1 MKIKKEKGITLI
13 ALIITI
19 ILMLILAG
27 VVISLTIGN
36 NGLIEKTKY
45 AVEENRKAEIKEEI
59 EIAILDIQ
67 SKLEEQKDSKGLSKT
82 IIVENLPNEINSIVI
97 KEDMT
102 GEYKGYEY
110 YIDGEYKVHVGTK
123 TTNPIKVKITPT
135 YIGTS
140 SCTIEVE
147 ATSTKGNIVNYQY
160 RVNDEIK
167 QETDKNTD
175 TIEGLNP
182 TTQYMITVVVI
193 DEKGNT
199 KTSMPVTIETKER
212 TYIVKDGV
220 AQVEAKAINATI
232 QKENNYSVVT
242 TNKTTNRGG
251 CAFLYDITKYKKIKV
266 DIEVVKKDKVSSGCM
281 IALSYFNN
289 PLKDN
294 WNNYE
299 IIASYDETT
308 KQRDVYNLN
317 IENVEKEM
325 WIVCLK
331 NSTNPA
337 TTATMHI
344 YNLWLEE

>member
-1 MKIKKEKGITLI
+1 M
-13 ALIITI
+13 
-19 ILMLILAG
+19 
-27 VVISLTIGN
+27 
-36 NGLIEKTKY
+36 
-45 AVEENRKAEIKEEI
+45 EENRKAEIKEEI

-67 SKLEEQKDSKGLSKT
+67 SKLEEQKDLNKT
-82 IIVENLPNEINSIVI
+82 VIIENLPNEIKSIII

-110 YIDGEYKVHVGTK
+110 YIDEEYKVHVGAK
-123 TTNPIKVKITPT
+123 ITNPIKVKITPT

-147 ATSTKGNIVNYQY
+147 TTSTKGNIVKYQY
-160 RVNDEIK
+160 KVNNEVK
-167 QETDKNTD
+167 QETDKNIV
-175 TIEGLNP
+175 TIEELAP
-182 TTQYMITVVVI
+182 TTKYIITVVAI
-193 DEKGNT
+193 DDKGNI

-220 AQVEAKAINATI
+220 AQVETKSIESTI
-232 QKENNYSVVT
+232 KKENNYSVVT
-242 TNKTTNRGG
+242 TNKTANRGG
-251 CAFLYDITKYKKIKV
+251 CGFLYDITKYKKIKI
-266 DIEVVKKDKVSSGCM
+266 DIEVVEKENATTGCM
-281 IALSYFNN
+281 IALSYFSDPFN
-289 PLKDN
+289 DN
-294 WNNYE
+294 WNNYK
-299 IIASYDETT
+299 IIVPFAETT
-308 KQRDVYNLN
+308 KQRDVYSLD

>member
-1 MKIKKEKGITLI
+1 MKIKNEKGITLI

-67 SKLEEQKDSKGLSKT
+67 SELQAQKQPKDLTNSNV
-82 IIVENLPNEINSIVI
+82 IEDLPNKIKDIIIN
-97 KEDMT
+97 EDMT

-123 TTNPIKVKITPT
+123 TTNPIKIRITPT

-160 RVNDEIK
+160 KVNDEIK
-167 QETDKNTD
+167 QETDKNTV

-182 TTQYMITVVVI
+182 TTKYIITVAVT
-193 DEKGNT
+193 DETGNS

-212 TYIVKDGV
+212 IYIVKDGV

-289 PLKDN
+289 PLNDN

-299 IIASYDETT
+299 TIAAFPETT

-331 NSTNPA
+331 NATSPA
-337 TTATMHI
+337 TTATMHV